1 MSKEKTID
9 TYEVQVKELHP
20 SWNNAD
26 IRAKAVRM
34 FYFNESL

>member
-1 MSKEKTID
+1 MENITLID
-9 TYEVQVKELHP
+9 VYEAQVRKQYP

-34 FYFNESL
+34 YYLNEKL